1 MLIYIHMDEFHA
13 FAQSEGLV
21 QFVSSVLEHASRL
34 IG

>member
-1 MLIYIHMDEFHA
+1 MLIYIHMDEFHG

-21 QFVSSVLEHASRL
+21 QFVNSVLEHASRL